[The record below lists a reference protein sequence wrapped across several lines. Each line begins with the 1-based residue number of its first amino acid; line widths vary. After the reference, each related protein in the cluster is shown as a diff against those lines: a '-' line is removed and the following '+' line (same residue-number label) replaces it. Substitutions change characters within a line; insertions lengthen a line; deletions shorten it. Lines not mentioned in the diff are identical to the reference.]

1 MGRKDRDMLVNGLN
15 ETSQAHSQILHPGSR
30 ALFSYW
36 EKIRAEAAAPPRSAL
51 DLKQL
56 RDLIP
61 NLMIIEHEPRSGGF
75 TWRLA
80 GALINDFYRRDVKG
94 NSVVKGWES
103 FEANIARSL
112 LNGVIQKLQPCL
124 LRLRLRTDLEQI
136 IGAEMIG
143 LPLRSSDGKSIQVF
157 GGLFAFRDTLS
168 LRHRHITAIE
178 LSGARSIWT
187 EHLPG
192 DPLARQLG
200 KADRPPFQP
209 FQIITG
215 GRPS

>member
-1 MGRKDRDMLVNGLN
+1 MGRKDRDMLVNELN
-15 ETSQAHSQILHPGSR
+15 ETSQADSQILHPGSR

-36 EKIRAEAAAPPRSAL
+36 ERIRAEEAAPPRCAL
-51 DLKQL
+51 DLREL

-61 NLMIIEHEPRSGGF
+61 NLMIIEHEPRGGGLI
-75 TWRLA
+75 WRLA
-80 GALINDFYRRDVKG
+80 GTLITDLYRQDVKG

-103 FEANIARSL
+103 FEANIARGL

-143 LPLRSSDGKSIQVF
+143 LPLQSNDGKSIQVF
-157 GGLFAFRDTLS
+157 GGLFAFRDTPS
-168 LRHRHITAIE
+168 LCYRQITAIE

-215 GRPS
+215 GRAS